1 MRLDKFLFSNNYI
14 DSRTKA
20 IQLIKD
26 QKVLVNHQVATS
38 AHQEVS
44 DQDEIELLGH
54 CEYVSRGSEKL
65 LHLIQTYHL
74 DFQDSV
80 VLDIGASTGG
90 FSQVCLNYG
99 ARKVYSLDVGTN
111 QLHPI
116 LKNDPRIVDMSQTH
130 LDKIPFLKFDP
141 AFNIVVTDVSF
152 ISLTRVFD
160 AIDQWKGKL
169 KYFCCL
175 IKPQFECGY
184 DAAKAKQGLIVSDK
198 MHQLAIQK
206 IVNYAKSRGWTLLH
220 DIIESPIK
228 GSKKGNT
235 EFLGVFR

>member
-1 MRLDKFLFSNNYI
+1 MRLDKFLFLNHYI

-26 QKVLVNHQVATS
+26 GLVLVNDKIVLSPHT
-38 AHQEVS
+38 EVNEN
-44 DQDEIELLGH
+44 DKLELLDSLK
-54 CEYVSRGSEKL
+54 YVSRGSEKL
-65 LHLIQTYHL
+65 LALIQTYHL

-90 FSQVCLNYG
+90 FSQVCLEYG
-99 ARKVYSLDVGTN
+99 AKKVYSLDVGTD

-116 LKNDPRIVDMSQTH
+116 LKNDPRVVDLSQTH
-130 LDKIPFLKFDP
+130 LDKIPFLKFEPLFD
-141 AFNIVVTDVSF
+141 IVVTDVSF

-160 AIDQWKGKL
+160 AIDHWKGKL

-175 IKPQFECGY
+175 IKPQFECGW
-184 DAAKAKQGLIVSDK
+184 DAAKQKQGLIVSDK
-198 MHQLAIQK
+198 MHQLAINK
-206 IVNYAKSRGWTLLH
+206 VVNYAKSRGWQLMY

-235 EFLGVFR
+235 EFLGVFH